1 MVESP
6 LSLRDWCLH
15 PWNRRDD
22 FARVLVV
29 VVRSRTFT
37 GNTMSEH
44 TVKERMRAA
53 LGPELTAH
61 IASLT
66 AIIEATVPMVEQLR
80 ERVEV
85 LEAEKARIEDTLSAA
100 IAELAQRTDR

>member
-1 MVESP
+1 MM
-6 LSLRDWCLH
+6 
-15 PWNRRDD
+15 
-22 FARVLVV
+22 A
-29 VVRSRTFT
+29 
-37 GNTMSEH
+37 EH

-53 LGPELTAH
+53 LGSELTAH